1 MTRVLIIDDDVNMT
15 GVLEVALRE
24 AGYTVMST
32 NTGAKGADIVLQVKP
47 DVVILDLIM
56 PEMDGWATC
65 RAIRGKSDVPIL
77 ILSVINKPDLVA
89 RALDDGA
96 DDYLVKPVPL
106 NVLIAHLN
114 TLTRRAHHDMPM
126 NGVKYGL
133 NKISP

>member
-1 MTRVLIIDDDVNMT
+1 MTRVLIIDDDINMT

-24 AGYTVMST
+24 AGYDVLST
-32 NTGAKGADIVLQVKP
+32 NTGTHGLEVVQQCDL

-65 RAIRGKSDVPIL
+65 QAIRSISNVPIL

-106 NVLIAHLN
+106 NVLVARLK
-114 TLTRRAHHDMPM
+114 TLARRAHPDTAA
-126 NGVKYGL
+126 NGVK
-133 NKISP
+133 

>member
-1 MTRVLIIDDDVNMT
+1 LTRVLIIDDDINMT

-24 AGYTVMST
+24 AGYTVAST
-32 NTGAKGADIVLQVKP
+32 NTGAQGAEIVLQSNP

-56 PEMDGWATC
+56 PEMDGWTTC
-65 RAIRGKSDVPIL
+65 RAIRSKSEVPIL

-106 NVLIAHLN
+106 NVLIARLN
-114 TLTRRAHHDMPM
+114 TLARRAHPDMPA

-133 NKISP
+133 K

>member
-1 MTRVLIIDDDVNMT
+1 LTRVLIIDDDVNMT

-32 NTGAKGADIVLQVKP
+32 NTGAKGAESILKVNP

-56 PEMDGWATC
+56 PEMDGWETC
-65 RAIRGKSDVPIL
+65 QAIRKKSDVPIL

-114 TLTRRAHHDMPM
+114 NLTRRAHPDMPV
-126 NGVKYGL
+126 NGVKYGV